1 MISREFSEEK
11 LIGRFSSTKTTLEY
25 SLFLLSLTEQ
35 YISSCF
41 QRVTDQMMK
50 KFFYFHDDDATEE
63 AQKVAK
69 VFVAV
74 SVGFLFVSLRRVHPI
89 QVREKSYKKNA
100 RVCARGFALSPFQ
113 REERAESVT
122 ERDGFRRGDDQ
133 IAINAERD
141 ENYLF
146 PQARGKS
153 VELRLQQRFW
163 SQFSFAFG
171 ERFSHGI
178 DVFV

>member
-1 MISREFSEEK
+1 MFSA
-11 LIGRFSSTKTTLEY
+11 
-25 SLFLLSLTEQ
+25 
-35 YISSCF
+35 
-41 QRVTDQMMK
+41 VTDQMMK
-50 KFFYFHDDDATEE
+50 KFFYHDDDVTEE
-63 AQKVAK
+63 AQKIAK

-74 SVGFLFVSLRRVHPI
+74 SVGFLFVSLRVHPI
-89 QVREKSYKKNA
+89 QFGKNLIKKNA
-100 RVCARGFALSPFQ
+100 RIRARGFALSPFQ

-122 ERDGFRRGDDQ
+122 ERDGFRRGDEQ